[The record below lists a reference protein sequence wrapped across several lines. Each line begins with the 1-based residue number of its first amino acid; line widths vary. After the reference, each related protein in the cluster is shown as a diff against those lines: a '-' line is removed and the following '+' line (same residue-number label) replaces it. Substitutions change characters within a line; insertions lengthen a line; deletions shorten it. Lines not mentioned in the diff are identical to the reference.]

1 LRTEVDLAMRF
12 FGSAAN
18 IKRTNVL
25 RRFARSERGA
35 TAIEFSLVAVPFF
48 GLMFAILE
56 IGITFFAQQTLDTAV
71 QMSARLI
78 RTGIAQEQNYDSNT
92 FKNTICDRVGIIFDC
107 GKLKIDVRTIATFD
121 SNPPP
126 PPFDQDGNLTDQN
139 FVYTPGKGGE
149 IVLVRA
155 FYEWPSTMKLVYFSL
170 ANTGNGNYL
179 MAASAA
185 FKNEP
190 FPW

>member
-1 LRTEVDLAMRF
+1 MRLF
-12 FGSAAN
+12 RSAAAT
-18 IKRTNVL
+18 RTMPL
-25 RRFARSERGA
+25 WRRFARNEKGV
-35 TAIEFSLVAVPFF
+35 TAVEFSLVAIPFF

-56 IGITFFAQQTLDTAV
+56 IGITFFAHQTLDTAL

-78 RTGIAQEQNYDSNT
+78 RTGIAQEQGYDSIT
-92 FKNTICDRVGIIFDC
+92 FKASICNRVSILFDC
-107 GKLKIDVRTIATFD
+107 GKLKIDVRTINTFD
-121 SNPPP
+121 SGTPPLP
-126 PPFDQDGNLTDQN
+126 LDEDGNLSDES
-139 FVYTPGKGGE
+139 FIYTPGSGGD

-155 FYEWPSTMKLVYFSL
+155 FYEWPSAAKLVYFSL
-170 ANTGNGNYL
+170 ANTGNGAYL

>member
-1 LRTEVDLAMRF
+1 MRLF
-12 FGSAAN
+12 RSAAN
-18 IKRTNVL
+18 ARSNSLL
-25 RRFARSERGA
+25 RRFVRNEKGA
-35 TAIEFSLVAVPFF
+35 TAIEFSFVAIPFF

-56 IGITFFAQQTLDTAV
+56 IGITFFAEQTLDTAV

-78 RTGIAQEQNYDSNT
+78 RTGIAQEQKFDSQT
-92 FKNTICDRVGIIFDC
+92 FKMTICDRVGILFDC
-107 GKLKIDVRTIATFD
+107 GKIKIDVRTISTFD
-121 SNPPP
+121 SSNPPP
-126 PPFDQDGNLTDQN
+126 PLNQDGNLNDQN
-139 FVYTPGKGGE
+139 FMYDAGKGGD

-170 ANTGNGNYL
+170 ANTGNGSYL
-179 MAASAA
+179 MSAAAA

>member
-1 LRTEVDLAMRF
+1 MRLFTSAAMRF
-12 FGSAAN
+12 AAN
-18 IKRTNVL
+18 GSTRVL
-25 RRFARSERGA
+25 RRFVRNEKGA
-35 TAIEFSLVAVPFF
+35 TAIEFSLVALPFF

-71 QMSARLI
+71 HMSARLI
-78 RTGIAQEQNYDSNT
+78 RTGIAQEQNFDSST
-92 FKNTICDRVGIIFDC
+92 FKASICDRVGILFDC
-107 GKLKIDVRTIATFD
+107 GKLKIDVRTVSTFD
-121 SNPPP
+121 STPPP
-126 PPFDQDGNLTDQN
+126 PPFDEDGNLSDET
-139 FVYTPGKGGE
+139 FVYTPGSGGD

-155 FYEWPSTMKLVYFSL
+155 YYEWPSTMKLVYFSL

-179 MAASAA
+179 MASTAA

>member
-1 LRTEVDLAMRF
+1 MRLF
-12 FGSAAN
+12 RSAAAA
-18 IKRTNVL
+18 RTMRL
-25 RRFARSERGA
+25 WRRFGRNEKGA
-35 TAIEFSLVAVPFF
+35 TAIEFSLVAIPFF

-56 IGITFFAQQTLDTAV
+56 IGIAFFAQQTLDTAL

-78 RTGIAQEQNYDSNT
+78 RTGIAQEQSYDSTT
-92 FKNTICDRVGIIFDC
+92 FKTSICNRIGIMFDC
-107 GKLKIDVRTIATFD
+107 GKLKIDVRPIGTFD
-121 SNPPP
+121 SSNPPP
-126 PPFDQDGNLTDQN
+126 PLDEDGNLTDQD
-139 FVYTPGKGGE
+139 FIYTPGKGGD

-170 ANTGNGNYL
+170 ANTGNGTYL
-179 MAASAA
+179 MAATAA